1 MVCHRLGRV
10 RGTWALRWSASLI
23 PTTLTSVDILTTV
36 GGWWLGCI
44 PISAVWVAIG
54 SNAENFPLYPCRH
67 WFFFFFFFSKW
78 KWNPTGKLH
87 LTPLISTASG
97 AISGRLDHVLLLDSD
112 SSGRESEV
120 DAAQI
125 SLTII
130 YFFVWVMTTTSQ
142 HVNIYK
148 SCGVGRA
155 TKQQVWIHWEL

>member
-1 MVCHRLGRV
+1 M
-10 RGTWALRWSASLI
+10 SSLI
-23 PTTLTSVDILTTV
+23 AWPAWTYSQRLVV
-36 GGWWLGCI
+36 GGLGVSPYLRCG
-44 PISAVWVAIG
+44 WQLG
-54 SNAENFPLYPCRH
+54 QMLKTFLYILVGID
-67 WFFFFFFFSKW
+67 FFSKW

-87 LTPLISTASG
+87 LMPLISTASG

-112 SSGRESEV
+112 SSGLESEV

-130 YFFVWVMTTTSQ
+130 YFFVRVMTTTSQ